1 MLERKED
8 MPHDCLGPQGK
19 LQLAERRWVWVW
31 EDQDGDNIVI
41 SGSTEF
47 EVLVGHPCGPGRPS
61 QENR

>member
-1 MLERKED
+1 MV
-8 MPHDCLGPQGK
+8 
-19 LQLAERRWVWVW
+19 QLAEWRLVWLW
-31 EDQDGDNIVI
+31 EDRGGDDIVI